1 VGSGKRQFAVLLA
14 DPESQGGA
22 TMLMTRWNPNNEM
35 RRMREDLDRMWRGH
49 YPATE
54 EGGEMEGWTIP
65 LDVIE
70 EGNNIV
76 VHATVPGVKPE
87 DIEVTLEENVLTI
100 KGKTEAEPEHKEGEY
115 LMRERRAGAFHRMLR
130 LPDTV
135 NTEKAETAY
144 GDGVLTIT
152 FPKLEAKKAK
162 HLKVTARKALK

>member
-1 VGSGKRQFAVLLA
+1 MVL
-14 DPESQGGA
+14 
-22 TMLMTRWNPNNEM
+22 TRWNPYNEM
-35 RRMREDLDRMWRGH
+35 RRMHEGIDRMWRGH
-49 YPATE
+49 YATTE
-54 EGGEMEGWTIP
+54 EDGEMERWTIP

-76 VHATVPGVKPE
+76 VHATVPGVNPE
-87 DIEVTLEENVLTI
+87 AMEVTLEENMLTI
-100 KGKTEAEPEHKEGEY
+100 RGKTESEEEHKEGEY
-115 LMRERRAGAFHRMLR
+115 LMRERRRGAFHRTLR

-144 GDGVLTIT
+144 EDGVLTIT